1 MAFTSK
7 PYLTRWGCCIHQSEC
22 CLGFKWFHFP
32 TIGEHLLDNTAK
44 FAFFCFQWFTFNP
57 LRFSSTYNLCANK
70 EYSLMMFCSFKL
82 PKSKKKHEKDTIII
96 RCDSYFEWCLSAAA
110 PMTSLVMPWREISSW
125 SPLATSSFSIISFS
139 QLTYEGNVA
148 AIYHLIYICIHCI
161 LLCCWA
167 V

>member
-7 PYLTRWGCCIHQSEC
+7 PYLTRWGCCLHQSEC
-22 CLGFKWFHFP
+22 RLGFKWFHFP
-32 TIGEHLLDNTAK
+32 TIGEQLLDSRTN
-44 FAFFCFQWFTFNP
+44 FA
-57 LRFSSTYNLCANK
+57 TYNLCTNK

-82 PKSKKKHEKDTIII
+82 PKSKYKHEKDTLII

-148 AIYHLIYICIHCI
+148 AIYHLIYICIHCL
-161 LLCCWA
+161 LLCCW
-167 V
+167 VV